1 MTPDRPS
8 WPKRYD
14 PDTLPVDKPKGE
26 SEGAYGKHLQMR
38 AVFERYNI
46 VDENDLKMAAKTQ
59 HEYLE
64 AKMGTIWAQSPI
76 SEVFKKK
83 RA

>member
-1 MTPDRPS
+1 M
-8 WPKRYD
+8 
-14 PDTLPVDKPKGE
+14 
-26 SEGAYGKHLQMR
+26 
-38 AVFERYNI
+38 